1 MLSNN
6 KCLQMHIC
14 EPQVAADS
22 SQSIMLDVHDLPSE
36 SFTMETLDLMKKY
49 SVDYITCEYYKDKD
63 LLCKYLSQLR
73 SLIEREA

>member
-1 MLSNN
+1 
-6 KCLQMHIC
+6 
-14 EPQVAADS
+14 
-22 SQSIMLDVHDLPSE
+22 
-36 SFTMETLDLMKKY
+36 MKKY